1 VGFILAVTCAVFAHI
16 ARGLHLSQRRAAC
29 GGSLTQKASL
39 SQTQDSPLEPQSMIS
54 MNRGTGML
62 VRAIK
67 RLDQETDEI
76 LFTQLHLVL
85 AAKSNITMIHF

>member
-1 VGFILAVTCAVFAHI
+1 
-16 ARGLHLSQRRAAC
+16 
-29 GGSLTQKASL
+29 
-39 SQTQDSPLEPQSMIS
+39 MIS